1 MGSMERRRHP
11 RVPFSAPAF
20 LEKDS
25 RITYGEVRDISLHGL
40 YLSVR
45 GDHEPDEE
53 ALVSIYFLSGSSTLT
68 ITVPGRIVRSGS
80 DGIGFASPHL
90 DPLQLL
96 SYESVLSFGYDPPQ
110 LMEEFLSHAD
120 TLAPGKEG
128 VVT

>member
-1 MGSMERRRHP
+1 MGQYERRRHP

-25 RITYGEVRDISLHGL
+25 RVTYCEVRDISHHGL

-45 GDHEPDEE
+45 GDHEPNKD
-53 ALVSIYFLSGSSTLT
+53 ALVSIYFLSGTSTLT
-68 ITVPGRIVRSGS
+68 ITIPGRIVRTGT

-96 SYESVLSFGYDPPQ
+96 SYESVFSFGYDPPQ
-110 LMEEFLSHAD
+110 LMQEFLSHAD
-120 TLAPGKEG
+120 TLVPGKEG
-128 VVT
+128 IVT

>member
-1 MGSMERRRHP
+1 MGQLERRRHP

-25 RITYGEVRDISLHGL
+25 RVTYGEVKDISLHGL

-53 ALVSIYFLSGSSTLT
+53 ALVSIYFLSGSATLT
-68 ITVPGRIVRSGS
+68 ITVPGRIARTSE
-80 DGIGFASPHL
+80 DGIGFTSPHL

-96 SYESVLSFGYDPPQ
+96 SYESIFSFGHDSPH

-120 TLAPGKEG
+120 HLASGKEG
-128 VVT
+128 IVT

>member
-1 MGSMERRRHP
+1 MGQFERRHFP

-20 LEKDS
+20 LQKDS
-25 RITYGEVRDISLHGL
+25 IITFGEVRDISLHGL

-45 GDHEPDEE
+45 GDHKPDED
-53 ALVSIYFLSGSSTLT
+53 ALVSIYFLNGTSTLT
-68 ITVPGRIVRSGS
+68 ITMPGRIVRTGT

-96 SYESVLSFGYDPPQ
+96 SYESVLSFGYESPQ
-110 LMEEFLSHAD
+110 LMEEFLSHAG

-128 VVT
+128 IVT

>member
-1 MGSMERRRHP
+1 MGQSERRRHP

-20 LEKDS
+20 LERDS
-25 RITYGEVRDISLHGL
+25 RITYGEVKDISLHGL

-45 GDHEPDEE
+45 GDHEPGME
-53 ALVSIYFLSGSSTLT
+53 ALVSIYFLNGTSTLT
-68 ITVPGRIVRSGS
+68 ITVPGRIVRTSG

-96 SYESVLSFGYDPPQ
+96 SYESIFSFGYDPPH

-120 TLAPGKEG
+120 ILAPGKEG
-128 VVT
+128 IVT